1 MKKQVGLFVLAA
13 LSLTVVS
20 CNNTINSSVSSS
32 GGTSISSSVSETSSS
47 TSLNSSASEE
57 SSSSSSSSEFSSE
70 TSSSSSSP
78 VVVVTYQLKVTG
90 PAKTEYETGEVFK
103 FETIEVALVKLEDG
117 VISEQ
122 TKLSRNQYVVKVNNQ
137 TIEGD
142 FTFADAGSV
151 TFNIASKEHEEAVG
165 SFTVSAKTYY
175 TLTNASSDYVVLAG
189 LPNKALEN
197 EIVSFGLTLL
207 PGYYFVGT
215 LTITDGANQ
224 KVNYTADNYVYTFT
238 MPASNVVIAV
248 ETGVNDYTIAR
259 DDDFIDKVVLDEEE
273 ATDEDVF
280 SATPGTKL
288 KFQTHESVDY
298 SFTKVFIDGVEVVK
312 AADEYY
318 HFVMPHHPVHITTDK
333 ANRVYSITTNADE
346 LALSTCVMYKDEI
359 TKAPI
364 TSAIKGERVYLSFAY
379 DVQLVKYDIVVT
391 DAEGNS
397 LEVTQVDGED
407 TFYFDMISSNITVQI
422 TEDNYSLYYGYYVTN
437 KQYKTWNLYQ
447 SSNNFYSKTYADL
460 NSTGFVFES
469 NGRGLKG
476 AAGFDWSI
484 ASDGTSGYI
493 TAHVDNTSV
502 STVREFYYTPH
513 LILTKFDDTPSATW
527 KDAFVGTWDEN
538 TIIKAIAFNEDDRL
552 IWVEGED
559 GSLAEKLL
567 VRDDKVY
574 TDFSV
579 YKDEAKETLAKGEDI
594 TTEST
599 YYIDSDTI
607 SFKVSAGE
615 VKQNY
620 NILVNQVDKAT
631 ATVTNES
638 GTEIAAAENGQKV
651 IVSVEMLPGV
661 DESITIKGIL
671 VRTTS
676 GSQVSATAVAGETNK
691 WSFTMPMSA
700 VTINIDLNDPNK
712 YVGHPALG
720 KYVGYNIY
728 SRNSSDIDFSTSTVN
743 KLRYEITSAG
753 KFIQNE
759 STSTDVSYIDSTE
772 RGILTVGS
780 RTWSYGGG
788 VIAAPYSDSKGDSYI
803 AVRIP
808 DGYTMDDL
816 FVKVLY
822 LSSPLVYAVEFHF
835 GGQFSTGLF
844 VADDTYYCGVTF
856 SYDGD
861 MDRVGSEGT
870 FHVHLDDT
878 IIYDVINGVASVH
891 A

>member
-1 MKKQVGLFVLAA
+1 MAVFKCKMCGGALEVNNGESVAVCDYCGTKQTLPKTDDGVVANLFHRANNLRLKCEFDKAEAIYEKILEQDNTEAEAHWGIILCKYGIEYVEDPKTFERIPTCHRTSYESITASAEYLAA
-13 LSLTVVS
+13 LEHADSMQKEVYEHEAKAIDSIQKNILSIVKNEKPFDVFICYNETDENGKRTVVS
-20 CNNTINSSVSSS
+20 AIAYDIYYQLTQEGFKVFYAAITLEDKL
-32 GGTSISSSVSETSSS
+32 GQEYEPYIFAA
-47 TSLNSSASEE
+47 LNSA
-57 SSSSSSSSEFSSE
+57 
-70 TSSSSSSP
+70 
-78 VVVVTYQLKVTG
+78 KVMLAIGTK
-90 PAKTEYETGEVFK
+90 PEYF
-103 FETIEVALVKLEDG
+103 
-117 VISEQ
+117 
-122 TKLSRNQYVVKVNNQ
+122 
-137 TIEGD
+137 
-142 FTFADAGSV
+142 
-151 TFNIASKEHEEAVG
+151 EAVWVKNEW
-165 SFTVSAKTYY
+165 SRFMNLMKTDR
-175 TLTNASSDYVVLAG
+175 S
-189 LPNKALEN
+189 K
-197 EIVSFGLTLL
+197 LL
-207 PGYYFVGT
+207 IP
-215 LTITDGANQ
+215 
-224 KVNYTADNYVYTFT
+224 
-238 MPASNVVIAV
+238 
-248 ETGVNDYTIAR
+248 
-259 DDDFIDKVVLDEEE
+259 
-273 ATDEDVF
+273 
-280 SATPGTKL
+280 
-288 KFQTHESVDY
+288 
-298 SFTKVFIDGVEVVK
+298 
-312 AADEYY
+312 
-318 HFVMPHHPVHITTDK
+318 
-333 ANRVYSITTNADE
+333 
-346 LALSTCVMYKDEI
+346 CYKDMD
-359 TKAPI
+359 
-364 TSAIKGERVYLSFAY
+364 AY
-379 DVQLVKYDIVVT
+379 DLPEDFAHLQAQDMGKIGFINDVVRGIKKVIV
-391 DAEGNS
+391 
-397 LEVTQVDGED
+397 
-407 TFYFDMISSNITVQI
+407 
-422 TEDNYSLYYGYYVTN
+422 
-437 KQYKTWNLYQ
+437 
-447 SSNNFYSKTYADL
+447 
-460 NSTGFVFES
+460 
-469 NGRGLKG
+469 
-476 AAGFDWSI
+476 
-484 ASDGTSGYI
+484 
-493 TAHVDNTSV
+493 
-502 STVREFYYTPH
+502 
-513 LILTKFDDTPSATW
+513 
-527 KDAFVGTWDEN
+527 
-538 TIIKAIAFNEDDRL
+538 
-552 IWVEGED
+552 
-559 GSLAEKLL
+559 
-567 VRDDKVY
+567 
-574 TDFSV
+574 
-579 YKDEAKETLAKGEDI
+579 KDEAKETLAKGEDI

-599 YYIDSDTI
+599 YYINSDTI

-620 NILVNQVDKAT
+620 NILVNQVDNAT

-878 IIYDVINGVASVH
+878 IIYDVTNGVASVH